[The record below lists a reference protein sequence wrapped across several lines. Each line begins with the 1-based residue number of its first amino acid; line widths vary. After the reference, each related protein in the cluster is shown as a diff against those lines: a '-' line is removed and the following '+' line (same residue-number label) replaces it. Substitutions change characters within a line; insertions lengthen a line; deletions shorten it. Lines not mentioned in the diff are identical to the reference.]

1 MSSSYGDKK
10 IYDVFLS
17 FRGEDTRTSFTSHLH
32 SALKNAGIYGFRDD
46 TSIQRGHSIYT
57 ILRSIEESRISIIIF
72 SKNYAYSRWCLQ
84 ELEKIMECNRTNGQ
98 IVLPVFFDVDPSEVR
113 HQTGE
118 FGKAFQ
124 NLLNTIKEDHEF
136 PVELNLDIFSPH
148 NDEIKWR
155 GALRQAAALAG
166 FVVLNR

>member
-1 MSSSYGDKK
+1 
-10 IYDVFLS
+10 
-17 FRGEDTRTSFTSHLH
+17 
-32 SALKNAGIYGFRDD
+32 
-46 TSIQRGHSIYT
+46 
-57 ILRSIEESRISIIIF
+57 
-72 SKNYAYSRWCLQ
+72 
-84 ELEKIMECNRTNGQ
+84 MECNRTNGQ

-124 NLLNTIKEDHEF
+124 NLLSKIKEDHEF
-136 PVELNLDIFSPH
+136 PVEFNLDIFS
-148 NDEIKWR
+148 DEIKWR